1 MARRIRLCDD
11 GLASFELL
19 RGRRHDRAVAL
30 CAFDLLERDGCD
42 LCCRPLEDR
51 KRVLPRLALSLRALA
66 RLDQD
71 EEPGGTTGETRGGG
85 GLGEGKMALTTAGRN
100 RIVAASQ
107 FRYNNRG
114 NADIFGTA
122 IARC

>member
-1 MARRIRLCDD
+1 M
-11 GLASFELL
+11 
-19 RGRRHDRAVAL
+19 
-30 CAFDLLERDGCD
+30 
-42 LCCRPLEDR
+42 
-51 KRVLPRLALSLRALA
+51 
-66 RLDQD
+66 DQD
-71 EEPGGTTGETRGGG
+71 EEPGGTGGEARDR

-100 RIVAASQ
+100 RIVAAFK